1 MRNIFLVFL
10 VTYNSIASFFVF
22 RGNSKQQNMQKKIF
36 TIMDLIL
43 LVYFLA
49 KTFYISPFFNDTLVR
64 SRKWENSK
72 TKKIIFYIFVVGWVS
87 VWMVGYGGSHGVGQ
101 DGGELCLC
109 NYKVYK
115 IVALMIAQL
124 VPSPEKKEEGPT
136 ISRSVCSRKCL
147 FTQSRSTLLQV
158 LVDY

>member
-22 RGNSKQQNMQKKIF
+22 RGNSKQQNMQKKSSQLWILSCQFIF
-36 TIMDLIL
+36 QLKLFI
-43 LVYFLA
+43 FHH
-49 KTFYISPFFNDTLVR
+49 FFNDTLVR

-115 IVALMIAQL
+115 IVALMIVQL
-124 VPSPEKKEEGPT
+124 VPSPEKKRRDQP
-136 ISRSVCSRKCL
+136 
-147 FTQSRSTLLQV
+147 
-158 LVDY
+158 